1 MSLLSS
7 SARPLA
13 TVTQASSS
21 HAVRKNP
28 IEWNRFCCYYKKTG
42 AKVGARMNQNIQ
54 ISPNS
59 IITTENN
66 FTLKWGN
73 KENFLYQFSRQF
85 SRQISTVIKQ
95 ASFRID
101 VLSTTQA

>member
-1 MSLLSS
+1 
-7 SARPLA
+7 
-13 TVTQASSS
+13 
-21 HAVRKNP
+21 
-28 IEWNRFCCYYKKTG
+28 
-42 AKVGARMNQNIQ
+42 MNQNVQ

-73 KENFLYQFSRQF
+73 KKNFLYQFSRQI